1 MAAIDNA
8 ELERYCQFRS
18 ASGTPGGCSRDRS
31 IEKAIWPKTG
41 TTEKMRFLA
50 LLGSV
55 GTVVSDRLTEL
66 GGEVSP

>member
-8 ELERYCQFRS
+8 QLERYCQFRS
-18 ASGTPGGCSRDRS
+18 ISGSPGGKSRDYA
-31 IEKAIWPKTG
+31 IEKAIWPETG
-41 TTEKMRFLA
+41 VTAKMKFLA

-55 GTVVSDRLTEL
+55 GTTVSTRLTEL

>member
-8 ELERYCQFRS
+8 ELERYCQHRS
-18 ASGTPGGCSRDRS
+18 VSGTPGGKSRDYS
-31 IEKAIWPKTG
+31 IERAIYPKTG

-50 LLGSV
+50 LLGNV
-55 GTVVSDRLTEL
+55 GSVVSARLTEL